1 MTNSFQDFSS
11 PSAVFKCHFPTHGNS
26 IGLKRIKERSTL
38 YFKYFASGFPRI
50 YNFEVSS
57 NRLFQTDRF
66 FLLDTRSTNN
76 IALINLKG
84 ATWEAQTSCAQLL
97 KQSHSYQSCLSGR
110 VPIFPALF
118 SIDLKCKKMFS
129 LPYLLI
135 LHTKRNLCEV
145 CWFFFPDPGRDSSVG
160 WVGAGGSQSMG
171 IPCHGCFP
179 GLLSSCRWGSSRSP
193 ANIWDD
199 SNQLNKALHR
209 GLTSPGI
216 NSELWMYHVALT
228 HHRCGSRM
236 GILHGAFFTL
246 DILKFIKMSLRY

>member
-57 NRLFQTDRF
+57 NCLFQTDCF
-66 FLLDTRSTNN
+66 FLPDTRLTNN

-118 SIDLKCKKMFS
+118 SIDLKCKK
-129 LPYLLI
+129 
-135 LHTKRNLCEV
+135 NV
-145 CWFFFPDPGRDSSVG
+145 
-160 WVGAGGSQSMG
+160 
-171 IPCHGCFP
+171 
-179 GLLSSCRWGSSRSP
+179 
-193 ANIWDD
+193 
-199 SNQLNKALHR
+199 
-209 GLTSPGI
+209 LTAI
-216 NSELWMYHVALT
+216 FVNFT
-228 HHRCGSRM
+228 H
-236 GILHGAFFTL
+236 
-246 DILKFIKMSLRY
+246 KKKPV